1 MFINKDE
8 IRRLFKEGK
17 LNTPEDLQSTLSS
30 IIKDVVET
38 IYEGELTEL
47 LGYSH
52 YDKSSKETNNS
63 RNGYSNKKVKSNYGE
78 IELSVPRDRNG
89 EYEPKIVKKRQT
101 DITGIEEHIISMYAK
116 GMTTRDIQS
125 HMESLYGLE
134 FSAEAI
140 SKITDKV
147 LERAKEWQ
155 NRPLDPIYSII
166 FLDAL
171 FYKMRVD
178 GVIKNVAA
186 YAVIG
191 INLEGN
197 KECLGILIMEN
208 ESAKFWLSV
217 LNELKNRGVEDVLIF
232 SIDGLPGLNE
242 AIKAVYP
249 ESEIQRC
256 IVHQVR
262 NSLKFVSYKDRK
274 ELAKDLKKIYTS
286 STEESGK
293 IELDKLNEK
302 WGKKYP
308 NIIKSWQNNWIELS
322 TLFKYSPEIRT
333 LIYTTNPIE
342 SFNSKL
348 KKVSKNRGVFPTEES
363 LFKLLYLAIND
374 ISKKWDGRIRDWSKI
389 YPQLYIYFQERID
402 RFTNG

>member
-1 MFINKDE
+1 MFVDKDE
-8 IRRLFKEGK
+8 IRKLFKEGK
-17 LNTPEDLQSTLSS
+17 LNNQEDFQSILSS

-47 LGYSH
+47 LGYSR

-89 EYEPKIVKKRQT
+89 GYEPKIVKKRQT

-116 GMTTRDIQS
+116 GMTTRDIRA

-140 SKITDKV
+140 SRITDKV
-147 LERAKEWQ
+147 IERAKEWQ
-155 NRPLDPIYSII
+155 NRPLEPIYSII

-171 FYKMRVD
+171 FYKMRID
-178 GVIKNVAA
+178 GVIRKVAV

-191 INLEGN
+191 ITLEGK
-197 KECLGILIMEN
+197 KECLGIWIMN
-208 ESAKFWLSV
+208 SESAKFWLSV
-217 LNELKNRGVEDVLIF
+217 LNELKNRGIEDVLIF

-242 AIKAVYP
+242 AISAVYP

-262 NSLKFVSYKDRK
+262 NSLKFVSYKERK
-274 ELAKDLKKIYTS
+274 ELARDLKAIYTS
-286 STEESGK
+286 PTEEAGK
-293 IELDKLNEK
+293 IELDRLNDK

-308 NIIKSWQNNWIELS
+308 NIIKSWQTHWLELA
-322 TLFKYSPEIRT
+322 TLFKYSPEVRK

-342 SFNSKL
+342 SFNRKL
-348 KKVSKNRGVFPTEES
+348 RKVTKNRSIFPTEES

-374 ISKKWDGRIRDWSKI
+374 ISKKWNGRIRDWSKI

-402 RFTNG
+402 RFTNS

>member
-1 MFINKDE
+1 
-8 IRRLFKEGK
+8 
-17 LNTPEDLQSTLSS
+17 
-30 IIKDVVET
+30 
-38 IYEGELTEL
+38 
-47 LGYSH
+47 
-52 YDKSSKETNNS
+52 
-63 RNGYSNKKVKSNYGE
+63 
-78 IELSVPRDRNG
+78 
-89 EYEPKIVKKRQT
+89 
-101 DITGIEEHIISMYAK
+101 
-116 GMTTRDIQS
+116 
-125 HMESLYGLE
+125 
-134 FSAEAI
+134 
-140 SKITDKV
+140 
-147 LERAKEWQ
+147 
-155 NRPLDPIYSII
+155 
-166 FLDAL
+166 
-171 FYKMRVD
+171 
-178 GVIKNVAA
+178 
-186 YAVIG
+186 
-191 INLEGN
+191 
-197 KECLGILIMEN
+197 
-208 ESAKFWLSV
+208 
-217 LNELKNRGVEDVLIF
+217 NRGVEDVLIF

-308 NIIKSWQNNWIELS
+308 NIIKSWLTNWIELS
-322 TLFKYSPEIRT
+322 TLFKYPPEIRT

-374 ISKKWDGRIRDWSKI
+374 ISKKWNGRIKDWSKI
-389 YPQLYIYFQERID
+389 YPQLYIYFQERIG

>member
-1 MFINKDE
+1 MFIDKE
-8 IRRLFKEGK
+8 EVKRLFKEGK
-17 LNTPEDLQSTLSS
+17 LRTQEDLQSVLSS
-30 IIKDVVET
+30 IIKDAVET

-47 LGYSH
+47 LGYSR

-63 RNGYSNKKVKSNYGE
+63 RNGYNNKKVKSNYGE

-89 EYEPKIVKKRQT
+89 EYDPKIVKKRQT

-140 SKITDKV
+140 SRITDKV
-147 LERAKEWQ
+147 FERAKEWQ
-155 NRPLDPIYSII
+155 NRPLEPIYAII

-197 KECLGILIMEN
+197 KDCLGIWIMET
-208 ESAKFWLSV
+208 ESAKFWLSI
-217 LNELKNRGVEDVLIF
+217 LNELKNRGVKDVLIF
-232 SIDGLPGLNE
+232 SIDGLAGLNE

-262 NSLKFVSYKDRK
+262 SSLKFVSYKDRK
-274 ELAKDLKKIYTS
+274 ELARDLKAIYTS
-286 STEESGK
+286 PTEEAGR
-293 IELDKLNEK
+293 IELDRLEEK
-302 WGKKYP
+302 WAKKYP
-308 NIIKSWQNNWIELS
+308 NVIKSWETHWLELS
-322 TLFKYSPEIRT
+322 TLFKYPAEIRT

-348 KKVSKNRGVFPTEES
+348 KKSVKIEVYFLQKNHC
-363 LFKLLYLAIND
+363 LNY
-374 ISKKWDGRIRDWSKI
+374 
-389 YPQLYIYFQERID
+389 YI
-402 RFTNG
+402 